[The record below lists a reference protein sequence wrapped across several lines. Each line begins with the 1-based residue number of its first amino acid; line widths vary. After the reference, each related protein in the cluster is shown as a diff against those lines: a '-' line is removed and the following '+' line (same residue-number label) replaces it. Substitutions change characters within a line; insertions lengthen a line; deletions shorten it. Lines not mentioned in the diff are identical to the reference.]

1 MTKNILITGAT
12 DGIGLL
18 TAEKLAAQGHE
29 LLIHGRNP
37 EKLAAAIDKVKAAG
51 AKQVSSY
58 QADLSDFTE
67 TRTLIE
73 QIKADHSQMDIIIN
87 NAGIYKTNNP
97 ITKDN
102 LDVRFVVNT
111 LAPYMISKEL
121 LPLLKGESRVI
132 NLSSAAQAPVDLDAL
147 QGKYPIE
154 DQFSAYA
161 QSKLAITMWSRTL
174 AEHWRADLQENAP
187 TIIAVNPASLLA
199 SKMVKEGFGVAGKDM
214 NIGADILID
223 LAIKAEYHNCSGQYF
238 DNDIGQFSAP
248 HPAGEDAENREL
260 LVEAIERIVGDDRN
274 IADDQA
280 K

>member
-1 MTKNILITGAT
+1 MTKKILITGAT

-18 TAEKLAAQGHE
+18 TAEKLAAQGYE
-29 LLIHGRNP
+29 LLIHGRNT

-58 QADLSDFTE
+58 KADLSDFTE
-67 TRTLIE
+67 TRALIE
-73 QIKADHSQMDIIIN
+73 QIKADHSHIDVIIN
-87 NAGIYKTNNP
+87 NAGIYKNNSP

-111 LAPYMISKEL
+111 LAPYMITKEL

-132 NLSSAAQAPVDLDAL
+132 NLSSAAQAPIDLDAL

-161 QSKLAITMWSRTL
+161 QSKLAITMLSRAL
-174 AEHWRADLQENAP
+174 AEGWQNEFHEKAP

-223 LAIKAEYHNCSGQYF
+223 LAFKPEYHNCSGQYF

-248 HPAGEDAENREL
+248 HPAGESAENRKS
-260 LVEAIERIVGDDRN
+260 LVETMDAMLE
-274 IADDQA
+274 
-280 K
+280 KYS